1 MRVDN
6 VFIYEIYVQGKHE
19 KRCWNIRCPYE
30 KKIAKKNL
38 TGFSEEEEFV
48 ALRHKKS
55 VEA

>member
-1 MRVDN
+1 M
-6 VFIYEIYVQGKHE
+6 YLYMKSMYKESM
-19 KRCWNIRCPYE
+19 
-30 KKIAKKNL
+30 KKDAEASDAHMKKNSKKNL

>member
-1 MRVDN
+1 ML
-6 VFIYEIYVQGKHE
+6 KHQMPI
-19 KRCWNIRCPYE
+19 W